1 MPVSTR
7 ASSSD
12 VGRKTLDVVWQ
23 TTILPRWDAGLRRR
37 LLRKCFRR
45 IEFVTVEF
53 AGRILDEHHWQMLHM
68 TLATVATHYHNYVA
82 QLSPKAWLAANIATL
97 MMLACDDLADAGNCR
112 ACAHQCLQCASHLRG
127 LGPNATWNDISRL
140 YNRGTFTNLNFEL
153 TPMNL

>member
-12 VGRKTLDVVWQ
+12 VGRRTLDVVWQ
-23 TTILPRWDAGLRRR
+23 TTILPRWDTGLRLR

-45 IEFVTVEF
+45 IEYVTV
-53 AGRILDEHHWQMLHM
+53 IYCDDM
-68 TLATVATHYHNYVA
+68 TLASVATHYHNFVA

-97 MMLACDDLADAGNCR
+97 MMQACDDLADAGNYVH
-112 ACAHQCLQCASHLRG
+112 AHQCLQCASHLRG
-127 LGPNATWNDISRL
+127 LGPNATWNDIARL

>member
-12 VGRKTLDVVWQ
+12 VGRRTLDVVWQ
-23 TTILPRWDAGLRRR
+23 TTILPRWDTGLRLR
-37 LLRKCFRR
+37 LLRKCLRR
-45 IEFVTVEF
+45 IEYVTV
-53 AGRILDEHHWQMLHM
+53 IYCDDM
-68 TLATVATHYHNYVA
+68 TLASVATHYHNFVA

-97 MMLACDDLADAGNCR
+97 MMQACDDLADAGNYVH
-112 ACAHQCLQCASHLRG
+112 AHQCLQCASHLRG

-153 TPMNL
+153 TPMSL

>member
-12 VGRKTLDVVWQ
+12 VGRRTLDVVWQ
-23 TTILPRWDAGLRRR
+23 TTILPRWDTGLRLR
-37 LLRKCFRR
+37 LLRKCLRR
-45 IEFVTVEF
+45 IEYVTV
-53 AGRILDEHHWQMLHM
+53 IYCDDM
-68 TLATVATHYHNYVA
+68 TLASVATHYHNFVA

-97 MMLACDDLADAGNCR
+97 MMQACDDLADAGNYVH
-112 ACAHQCLQCASHLRG
+112 AHQCLQCASHLRG